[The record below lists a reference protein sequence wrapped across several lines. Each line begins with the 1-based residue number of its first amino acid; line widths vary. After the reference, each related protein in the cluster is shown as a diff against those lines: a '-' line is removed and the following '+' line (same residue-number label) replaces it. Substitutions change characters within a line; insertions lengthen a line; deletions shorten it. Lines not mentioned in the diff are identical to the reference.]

1 MMKLPLQ
8 ITVRNASVSEV
19 VMNEIRER
27 VAKLEQFSGNMM
39 GCRVTVDSPHR
50 HQHQGMRYT
59 VQIDITV
66 RGAELVVKRQP
77 HEDIYVAVRD
87 AFDAARRQM
96 EEYERRLRG
105 EVKNHEAPSQARVSK
120 LFTEEGYGFL
130 EAPNGYEI
138 YFHRNSVLGDAFD
151 RLTVGTE
158 VRFVEEEG
166 EKGPQASTVE
176 ISRKRRGREA
186 KDGSKAMEP
195 MPFQEGTGEVPSD
208 REEGTS

>member
-1 MMKLPLQ
+1 MKIPLR

-19 VMNEIRER
+19 VKNEIRER
-27 VAKLEQFSGNMM
+27 VDKLEQFSSNVM

-50 HQHQGMRYT
+50 HQHHGMQYA
-59 VQIDITV
+59 VQIDLTV

-77 HEDIYVAVRD
+77 HEDIYVAIRD

-120 LFTEEGYGFL
+120 LFPGQGYGFL
-130 EAPNGYEI
+130 EAPDGYEI

-151 RLTVGTE
+151 RLMIGTE
-158 VRFVEEEG
+158 VRFVEEDG
-166 EKGPQASTVE
+166 EKGPQASTVVMA
-176 ISRKRRGREA
+176 RKRRGREA
-186 KDGSKAMEP
+186 QAEK
-195 MPFQEGTGEVPSD
+195 
-208 REEGTS
+208 

>member
-1 MMKLPLQ
+1 MKLPVQ

-19 VMNEIRER
+19 VKNEIRDR
-27 VAKLEQFSGNMM
+27 VDKLEQFSNNIM

-50 HQHQGMRYT
+50 HQHQGMQYT
-59 VQIDITV
+59 VQIDLTV

-77 HEDIYVAVRD
+77 HEDVYVAIRD
-87 AFDAARRQM
+87 AFDAARRQL

-105 EVKNHEAPSQARVSK
+105 DIKIHEAPSQARVVK
-120 LFTEEGYGFL
+120 LFPDDGYGFL
-130 EAPNGYEI
+130 EASEGYEI

-166 EKGPQASTVE
+166 EKGPQASTVV
-176 ISRKRRGREA
+176 IARKRRGRETQA
-186 KDGSKAMEP
+186 GSEAMEP
-195 MPFQEGTGEVPSD
+195 MPLQEGTEEIPSN

>member
-1 MMKLPLQ
+1 MKLPVQ

-19 VMNEIRER
+19 VKNEIRDR
-27 VAKLEQFSGNMM
+27 VDKLEQFSNNIM

-50 HQHQGMRYT
+50 HQHQGMQYT
-59 VQIDITV
+59 VQIDLTV

-77 HEDIYVAVRD
+77 HEDVYVAIRD
-87 AFDAARRQM
+87 AFDAARRQL

-105 EVKNHEAPSQARVSK
+105 DVKSHDAPSQARVVK
-120 LFTEEGYGFL
+120 LFPDDGYGFL
-130 EAPNGYEI
+130 EASEGYEI

-166 EKGPQASTVE
+166 EKGPQASTVV
-176 ISRKRRGREA
+176 IARKRRGRETQA
-186 KDGSKAMEP
+186 GSEAMEP
-195 MPFQEGTGEVPSD
+195 MPLQEGTEEIPSN

>member
-1 MMKLPLQ
+1 MKIPLQ

-19 VMNEIRER
+19 VKNEIRER
-27 VAKLEQFSGNMM
+27 VDKLEQFSSNVM
-39 GCRVTVDSPHR
+39 GCHVTVDSPHR
-50 HQHQGMRYT
+50 HQHQGMKYA
-59 VQIDITV
+59 VQIDLTV

-77 HEDIYVAVRD
+77 DEDIYVAIRD

-120 LFTEEGYGFL
+120 LFPEQGYGFL

-151 RLTVGTE
+151 RLTIGTE

-166 EKGPQASTVE
+166 EKGPQASTVVLV
-176 ISRKRRGREA
+176 RKRRGRGAQAGSEA
-186 KDGSKAMEP
+186 
-195 MPFQEGTGEVPSD
+195 
-208 REEGTS
+208 EEGAS

>member
-1 MMKLPLQ
+1 MKIPLQ

-19 VMNEIRER
+19 VKNDIREKA
-27 VAKLEQFSGNMM
+27 AKLELFSGNIM

-50 HQHQGMRYT
+50 HQHQGMQYA
-59 VQIDITV
+59 VQIDLTV
-66 RGAELVVKRQP
+66 RGSELVVKRQP
-77 HEDIYVAVRD
+77 HEDVYVAIRD
-87 AFDAARRQM
+87 AFDAARRQI

-105 EVKNHEAPSQARVSK
+105 EIKVHEAPSQARVSK
-120 LFTEEGYGFL
+120 LFPGEGYGFL

-166 EKGPQASTVE
+166 EKGPQASTVV
-176 ISRKRRGREA
+176 IAHKRRGREA
-186 KDGSKAMEP
+186 KAGSEA
-195 MPFQEGTGEVPSD
+195 
-208 REEGTS
+208 EEGTS

>member
-1 MMKLPLQ
+1 MMELPLQ
-8 ITVRNASVSEV
+8 ITVRNTSVSEV

-27 VAKLEQFSGNMM
+27 VGKLEQFSGNII

-50 HQHQGMRYT
+50 HQHQGMRFT
-59 VQIDITV
+59 VQIDLSV

-77 HEDIYVAVRD
+77 QEDIYVAVRD
-87 AFDAARRQM
+87 GFDAARRQL

-105 EVKNHEAPSQARVSK
+105 DVKNHKAPSQARVSK
-120 LFTEEGYGFL
+120 MFPEEGYGFL

-151 RLTVGTE
+151 RLAIGTE

-176 ISRKRRGREA
+176 IPRKRRSRGAQAE
-186 KDGSKAMEP
+186 K
-195 MPFQEGTGEVPSD
+195 
-208 REEGTS
+208 